1 MKQTATALIVV
12 AALLATSRPVREA
25 DPMLTLETPL
35 IFFAVEII
43 TDFKNIPK
51 FPTLPAEDDK

>member
-1 MKQTATALIVV
+1 MKRMAAVLLAFT
-12 AALLATSRPVREA
+12 ALLATSRPVREA
-25 DPMLTLETPL
+25 DPMLTLESPL
-35 IFFAVEII
+35 VFFAVEII